1 MNKKQKLGQ
10 DDHSINEH
18 YKEPEYKWK
27 IMNFDHLPKE
37 TSHDIKTALEKE
49 HKALLASNNDLVDKR
64 LLFEKE
70 NNDIR
75 VFL

>member
-1 MNKKQKLGQ
+1 
-10 DDHSINEH
+10 
-18 YKEPEYKWK
+18 
-27 IMNFDHLPKE
+27 MNFDHLPKE

-49 HKALLASNNDLVDKR
+49 HKALLASKNDLVDER

>member
-1 MNKKQKLGQ
+1 MK
-10 DDHSINEH
+10 
-18 YKEPEYKWK
+18 
-27 IMNFDHLPKE
+27 FDHLPKE
-37 TSHDIKTALEKE
+37 TSHDINTALEKE
-49 HKALLASNNDLVDKR
+49 HKALLASNNDIVDKR